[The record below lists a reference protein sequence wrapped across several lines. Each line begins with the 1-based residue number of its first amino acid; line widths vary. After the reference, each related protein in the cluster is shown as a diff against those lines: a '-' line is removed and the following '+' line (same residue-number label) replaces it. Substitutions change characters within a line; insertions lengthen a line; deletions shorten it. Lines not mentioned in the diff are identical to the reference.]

1 MNATRFTQIIVLF
14 LALPFWSRAQNI
26 ISAIHETD
34 DQLQVEIEFTS
45 APSNIAGDYVL
56 NGGSIAVSS
65 VFVSGTTAFL
75 TLVSSVPVGVSS
87 FSVQYTPS
95 GSSSTSRNDRLID
108 CADFS
113 WFATNTPTPPC
124 APVDPINK
132 MVFSVLPGARNSSE
146 WGSDPLQVRVDWT
159 GGTSFILVYESDNSG
174 NPAVNTFFV
183 TGDAALDA
191 FQYPDNQPECSYT
204 SRWVPRIGIRNCGVT
219 NPNQFITYASH
230 NEDNEGNGILSL
242 QPTVANTELVCFN
255 DEADMSFSDLS
266 TLNCIADPN
275 QPNTDMRWVRVIYGD
290 ATRPD
295 ADRIPNVYVGGVQ
308 ITDDTGALIAGEYI
322 PTFGNSTAALGT
334 GDAIGVVQ
342 FNTPLTELPAGVL
355 DQITT
360 IMTVGES
367 RDVGDQFYVTL
378 EYWNVCN
385 PYTIGNPLNNQVTTN
400 NFIEIIDIPPLPT
413 PVPDEIC
420 EGDGLGGINFAITGT
435 GASTAINWYDNDP
448 NLGGNLVANP
458 NGNNSATFPASSF
471 PGGLDTNVPGN
482 YSMWATYVLGATNS
496 CESDPVEVL
505 ITVREDLDQ
514 PDAFSI
520 FSNSVCNGTN
530 NVTFELPNPA
540 GSTTFG
546 GATEYQWSNTGG
558 AGVNLDAT
566 TGQSITVDFNLPG
579 SFTTLTRTI
588 RVRRRYINN
597 PRCNS
602 PFRTITVT
610 VYGQTVG
617 GSTTPDN
624 TICEGDNTGVISLT
638 GEIGTILNW
647 ERQVNGTGFFDI
659 GNNGNNSFNENL
671 ATAGIYEYRAVVD
684 NGPCTTE
691 RSSITTIIVNPFPSI
706 PTISPA
712 PTVDICEDGST
723 TLTASSNAAADSY
736 QWYRN
741 GVVVGGATNSTIM
754 LGTVAESG
762 SYTVEA
768 IGIAPTNCTSAQST
782 PTVVTINP
790 LPSASNPVGGGS
802 VCSGNPAPDIVWT
815 LIGTAPFQVTYTDG
829 ISTFGPIAEP
839 TNSFT
844 LTNPTTLNAGIYQIT
859 ALTDANTCSGT
870 SLGGVATIV
879 IGGTPPTFD
888 T

>member
-1 MNATRFTQIIVLF
+1 MNATRLTLIIPFF
-14 LALPFWSRAQNI
+14 LIFPFWIKAQNI
-26 ISAIHETD
+26 VSATHETD
-34 DQLQVEIEFTS
+34 DQLQVEIIFDS
-45 APSNIAGDYVL
+45 PPSSVSGDYVL
-56 NGGSIAVSS
+56 NGGVIPVAS
-65 VFVSGTTAFL
+65 VFVSGNTAFL
-75 TLVSSVPVGVSS
+75 TLGSVVPVGLSS
-87 FSVQYTPS
+87 FAIQYTPT
-95 GSSSTSRNDRLID
+95 GSNGTSENNRAIA
-108 CADFS
+108 CADFQ
-113 WFATNTPTPPC
+113 WEATNTPTPPC
-124 APVDPINK
+124 APVNPITR
-132 MVFSVLPGARNSSE
+132 MTFSVTPGARNSSNYDINNLRIRAI
-146 WGSDPLQVRVDWT
+146 WGGGETPAETVIFPFESDAS
-159 GGTSFILVYESDNSG
+159 GNASAMTSFI
-174 NPAVNTFFV
+174 
-183 TGDAALDA
+183 TGDGGSNA
-191 FQYPDNQPECSYT
+191 FTYPDNQPECSYT
-204 SRWVPRIGIRNCGVT
+204 SAWRIQVVGLLGICAVSD
-219 NPNQFITYASH
+219 PNQFVTYASH
-230 NEDNEGNGILSL
+230 NEDNEGNGVLSL

-400 NFIEIIDIPPLPT
+400 NFIEIIDIPPPPT

-458 NGNNSATFPASSF
+458 NGNNSTTFPASSF

-566 TGQSITVDFNLPG
+566 TGQSITVDF
-579 SFTTLTRTI
+579 
-588 RVRRRYINN
+588 
-597 PRCNS
+597 
-602 PFRTITVT
+602 
-610 VYGQTVG
+610 
-617 GSTTPDN
+617 
-624 TICEGDNTGVISLT
+624 
-638 GEIGTILNW
+638 
-647 ERQVNGTGFFDI
+647 
-659 GNNGNNSFNENL
+659 
-671 ATAGIYEYRAVVD
+671 
-684 NGPCTTE
+684 
-691 RSSITTIIVNPFPSI
+691 
-706 PTISPA
+706 
-712 PTVDICEDGST
+712 
-723 TLTASSNAAADSY
+723 
-736 QWYRN
+736 
-741 GVVVGGATNSTIM
+741 
-754 LGTVAESG
+754 
-762 SYTVEA
+762 
-768 IGIAPTNCTSAQST
+768 
-782 PTVVTINP
+782 
-790 LPSASNPVGGGS
+790 
-802 VCSGNPAPDIVWT
+802 
-815 LIGTAPFQVTYTDG
+815 
-829 ISTFGPIAEP
+829 
-839 TNSFT
+839 
-844 LTNPTTLNAGIYQIT
+844 
-859 ALTDANTCSGT
+859 
-870 SLGGVATIV
+870 
-879 IGGTPPTFD
+879 
-888 T
+888 